1 MKELEDLDISLLRK
15 ILNSKCSVP
24 AEALYLELGC
34 LNINTIIK
42 ARRLNFLHYLVT
54 RNKNER
60 LYKFFKA
67 QWNHPTANDWT
78 EQAKQDLI
86 DFGLNL
92 DLDCISSK
100 SKWSFKNL
108 IKIKAKEYAFYSFL
122 EKKEAHSKLSNLFY
136 SNLEMQDYLKELNPE
151 QSKTVFSYRTRMAQ
165 YSENFRGSQGHLM
178 CPLCLFHLD
187 SQAGSFSCHVVNEN
201 VVINGKYSY
210 IFTSRIKPELAE
222 TLVQIDKF
230 RADYI
235 EARKVK

>member
-1 MKELEDLDISLLRK
+1 MNILEKVTLGEFYFSTAILLRESMFLNGILTNAEIWYGLTKSDMKELEDLDISLLRK

-54 RNKNER
+54 RNKNEM

-122 EKKEAHSKLSNLFY
+122 KRRSPFKNLKP
-136 SNLEMQDYLKELNPE
+136 LLL
-151 QSKTVFSYRTRMAQ
+151 QS
-165 YSENFRGSQGHLM
+165 
-178 CPLCLFHLD
+178 
-187 SQAGSFSCHVVNEN
+187 
-201 VVINGKYSY
+201 
-210 IFTSRIKPELAE
+210 
-222 TLVQIDKF
+222 
-230 RADYI
+230 
-235 EARKVK
+235 